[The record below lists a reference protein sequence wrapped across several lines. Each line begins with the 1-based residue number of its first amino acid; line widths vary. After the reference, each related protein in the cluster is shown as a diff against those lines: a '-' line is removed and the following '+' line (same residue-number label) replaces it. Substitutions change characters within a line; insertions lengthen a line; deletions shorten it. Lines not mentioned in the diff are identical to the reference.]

1 MFGNKRKNSKLDK
14 NDVTLKILD
23 AHLEII
29 KSQENMLDKLFEN
42 AKDVNQI
49 IHDQKEA
56 INKLEKQM
64 EELKKFTKVEP

>member
-1 MFGNKRKNSKLDK
+1 MFRNKRKNSKFDK

>member
-49 IHDQKEA
+49 IRDQKEA

>member
-64 EELKKFTKVEP
+64 EELKKFTKVES

>member
-1 MFGNKRKNSKLDK
+1 MEIKEKNSKLDK

-64 EELKKFTKVEP
+64 EELKKLTKVEP